1 MCTAFKYKTY
11 MGRNFD
17 YEISLGE
24 QIITIP
30 ANEYDNKYAIIGI
43 CTGIVDDYP
52 LLYDGM
58 NEKGLCMAGLAFE
71 GNAGYSENGIP
82 AYDFIL
88 RILGK
93 YESVT
98 EFIADKPTVSNEQYK
113 DIPNSD
119 LHWFL
124 CDSERAVIV
133 ESIDG
138 EMRIHN
144 ALTEVLTNNPPYAQ
158 QLELMT
164 NVFNLIG
171 SYPEPPLLQKTR
183 GNETYGLLGDYTS
196 YSRFSRVAYLKNN
209 LEKAD
214 VEFNGLT
221 QAFHLLASAEQVYGS
236 AKVGDK
242 FEYTIY
248 SAVYDMDSGALVVRT
263 YDDMSHYHIEFG
275 FDEVN
280 RYDI

>member
-58 NEKGLCMAGLAFE
+58 NENGLCMAGLAFE

-144 ALTEVLTNNPPYAQ
+144 ALTEVLTNNPPLWGK
-158 QLELMT
+158 QLRQNKVALSPRNIQRWLHGVSPGDREKLAHELQEMRG
-164 NVFNLIG
+164 FCG
-171 SYPEPPLLQKTR
+171 SIK
-183 GNETYGLLGDYTS
+183 G
-196 YSRFSRVAYLKNN
+196 
-209 LEKAD
+209 
-214 VEFNGLT
+214 
-221 QAFHLLASAEQVYGS
+221 ASG
-236 AKVGDK
+236 
-242 FEYTIY
+242 
-248 SAVYDMDSGALVVRT
+248 
-263 YDDMSHYHIEFG
+263 
-275 FDEVN
+275 
-280 RYDI
+280 